1 MIAGRLGA
9 AQFQPIERRFAG
21 QRRTI
26 RPRCRQLA
34 AQHRHHRVVAQL
46 VVVDQILVAQR
57 KPKHPLT
64 HHARHRV
71 LHQISGT
78 VIGKTI
84 GKALDQSDLPIG
96 GAEQQRSGLRSHPP
110 AVKPRHHLVPFDG
123 CKAKQIRA
131 TLCPHRDPPG
141 PEINRLCN
149 SIFSDPR
156 SRCTRPLRNPG

>member
-57 KPKHPLT
+57 NPNHPL
-64 HHARHRV
+64 ADQSRYRV
-71 LHQISGT
+71 LDQLRRA
-78 VIGKTI
+78 VVREAAGKP
-84 GKALDQSDLPIG
+84 LDQPDRPVG
-96 GAEQQRSGLRSHPP
+96 GAEQHRPSIRGHPA
-110 AVKPRHHLVPFDG
+110 AVKLGHHRAPFHA

-131 TLCPHRDPPG
+131 TLRPHRAPPV
-141 PEINRLCN
+141 P
-149 SIFSDPR
+149 
-156 SRCTRPLRNPG
+156 